1 MSFQMVHHYPF
12 KNSIMKQDSKQGI
25 VFVLSKLHR
34 VLHTL
39 EYLQYRTKEDVYF
52 RFQNESISTGKTI
65 QTDYTKWLHSLQRWW
80 KELNSFTEKK
90 NKTCKLCEAA

>member
-39 EYLQYRTKEDVYF
+39 EYLQYRTKEVVYF
-52 RFQNESISTGKTI
+52 RFQNESISTGKMI
-65 QTDYTKWLHSLQRWW
+65 QTLYKVITLLTEVMEGVKQLYR
-80 KELNSFTEKK
+80 EKK
-90 NKTCKLCEAA
+90 